1 MKLSNDSDEAIIYTK
16 PEDEIFHRVVILV
29 LRLSMH
35 ARKTHKIYYVLFF
48 SSFNLVYLIGVL
60 FQLSQWSFNFPLH
73 TQQPTHEVSSFVNL
87 T

>member
-1 MKLSNDSDEAIIYTK
+1 MKLSNDSDEAIIFTK

-29 LRLSMH
+29 LRLSMPE
-35 ARKTHKIYYVLFF
+35 KNKKFIMYFFF
-48 SSFNLVYLIGVL
+48 SSFNIVYLIGVL
-60 FQLSQWSFNFPLH
+60 FQLSQWSFSFPLH